1 MKKRIFAVL
10 VVVIS
15 VLVAASVVSG
25 KGEDNS
31 FIDESGGRIT
41 VKKPFKRIISL
52 YGAHTENLF
61 SLGLDREITGVSENE
76 AYPPQAMTMPIF
88 SYHDD
93 AEKFIAARPDLVL
106 IRPMIA
112 QGYKNLTA
120 KLQKAG
126 ITVVS
131 LQPNTMEEVY
141 SYWRNLGKLTGRE
154 GHARKM
160 IGQFQAGILKINS
173 LVKAIPLSE
182 RKRVYFEAI
191 HSKMKTFSP
200 SSIAIFA
207 LKTAGGVNIADD
219 AKAVRGTNIA
229 AYGKERILSR
239 ADEIDVY
246 LAQSGVMNRAK
257 VEYIREEGGFKAIR
271 AVREGKIYIIDEK
284 IVSRPTLR
292 LLDGIHEIGSILYPA
307 RFNDVTPFKK
317 KAIITRAEFAEMF
330 IKMMNIPLKT
340 PDYRHDIQKRPETK
354 HRYGDF
360 RDVNYT
366 GNDYKFIETA
376 VYRGLFSEVNRY
388 EFYPD
393 APMKRR
399 SVACSLFVHFDLPE
413 AKPVVIGDIKDSDPL
428 FNQIQ
433 TVVGLDIMK
442 LNRDGK
448 FLPDNPVSG
457 GELFQIISKAT
468 TQVQSSMVHGS
479 RLD

>member
-1 MKKRIFAVL
+1 
-10 VVVIS
+10 
-15 VLVAASVVSG
+15 
-25 KGEDNS
+25 
-31 FIDESGGRIT
+31 
-41 VKKPFKRIISL
+41 
-52 YGAHTENLF
+52 
-61 SLGLDREITGVSENE
+61 
-76 AYPPQAMTMPIF
+76 
-88 SYHDD
+88 
-93 AEKFIAARPDLVL
+93 
-106 IRPMIA
+106 
-112 QGYKNLTA
+112 
-120 KLQKAG
+120 
-126 ITVVS
+126 
-131 LQPNTMEEVY
+131 
-141 SYWRNLGKLTGRE
+141 
-154 GHARKM
+154 
-160 IGQFQAGILKINS
+160 
-173 LVKAIPLSE
+173 
-182 RKRVYFEAI
+182 
-191 HSKMKTFSP
+191 MKTFSP
-200 SSIAIFA
+200 SSIAIFS
-207 LKTAGGVNIADD
+207 LETAGGINVAND
-219 AKAVRGTNIA
+219 AKVVEGTNIA
-229 AYGKERILSR
+229 AYGKEHILSR

-246 LAQSGVMNRAK
+246 LAQRGVMNRAK

-340 PDYRHDIQKRPETK
+340 PDYRHDIQKRPEAR

-376 VYRGLFSEVNRY
+376 VYRGLFPEVNRY

-433 TVVGLDIMK
+433 TVAGLGIMK
-442 LNRDGK
+442 LNRDGE
-448 FLPDNPVSG
+448 FLPDSPVSG

>member
-1 MKKRIFAVL
+1 MKRRIF
-10 VVVIS
+10 S
-15 VLVAASVVSG
+15 VLVILLLLTVAFNVSG
-25 KGEDNS
+25 REDNS
-31 FIDESGGRIT
+31 FIDKSGSRIT
-41 VKKPFKRIISL
+41 VKKPFRRIISL

-76 AYPPQAMTMPIF
+76 AYPPKVMTKPVF

-93 AEKFIAARPDLVL
+93 AEKFMAARPDLVL

-112 QGYKNLTA
+112 QGYRNLVL

-131 LQPNTMEEVY
+131 LQPGTVEEMY
-141 SYWRNLGKLTGRE
+141 SYWRDLGKLTGRE
-154 GHARKM
+154 KEAEEM
-160 IGQFQAGILKINS
+160 IEKFQGGLLEVNS
-173 LVKAIPLSE
+173 LIKAIPLSE

-207 LKTAGGVNIADD
+207 LKSAGGINVAAD

-229 AYGKERILSR
+229 AYGKERILSH
-239 ADEIDVY
+239 AKEIDVY
-246 LAQSGVMNRAK
+246 LAQRGAMNRAK
-257 VEYIREEGGFKAIR
+257 IRRIMEEGGFRAIK

-292 LLDGIHEIGSILYPA
+292 LLDGIYEIGRILYPE
-307 RFNDVTPFKK
+307 RFNDITPLKEK
-317 KAIITRAEFAEMF
+317 SIITRAKFAKMF

-340 PDYRHDIQKRPETK
+340 PDYRHDILKRPDIK
-354 HRYGDF
+354 HKYGDF
-360 RDVNYT
+360 RDVDYT

-376 VYRGLFSEVNRY
+376 VSRGLFY
-388 EFYPD
+388 DIGKHEFRPD
-393 APMKRR
+393 VPVKRG
-399 SVACSLFVHFDLPE
+399 SIAYSLFVYFDFPDTQSV
-413 AKPVVIGDIKDSDPL
+413 AVKDVHDSDPL

-433 TVVGLDIMK
+433 TVVGINIMT
-442 LNRDGK
+442 LNKDGE

-457 GELFQIISKAT
+457 KELFQIISKAKEL
-468 TQVQSSMVHGS
+468 SHKEE
-479 RLD
+479 